1 MAASLQERYAALE
14 RDYSNGQWQ
23 AVLTAS
29 ETLLQ
34 ELLTTPSVPL
44 RCRVDLLIGHTW
56 RYGLGEPAA
65 AAESYARVL
74 ASEPEAVVRAIAE
87 QEWQQCQALLAAA
100 AATAGATAGDGGG
113 ATATAA
119 AGATAATTAGAAM
132 PWLEAL
138 GGVGPA
144 TAQAP
149 VEPAHLAMAPFQ
161 RPMAAAP
168 STTVEVIDEPEQ
180 IAVHLADPRL
190 TTMLDL
196 VVQPDPDS
204 DQPSAF
210 SPEDEAELRKGLLRV
225 VLS

>member
-87 QEWQQCQALLAAA
+87 QEWQQCQALLATDAA
-100 AATAGATAGDGGG
+100 AAT
-113 ATATAA
+113 
-119 AGATAATTAGAAM
+119 ATAATTAGAAM

-225 VLS
+225 VLT

>member
-100 AATAGATAGDGGG
+100 TATATAGATAGDG

-119 AGATAATTAGAAM
+119 TGATAATTAGAAM

-168 STTVEVIDEPEQ
+168 STSVEVIDEPEQ

-210 SPEDEAELRKGLLRV
+210 SPEDEAELCKGLLRV

>member
-56 RYGLGEPAA
+56 RYGLGELAA

-100 AATAGATAGDGGG
+100 AATAGDGGG
-113 ATATAA
+113 ATAT
-119 AGATAATTAGAAM
+119 ATAATTAGAAM

>member
-56 RYGLGEPAA
+56 RYGLGELAA

-74 ASEPEAVVRAIAE
+74 VSEPEAVVRAIAE

-100 AATAGATAGDGGG
+100 
-113 ATATAA
+113 TAA
-119 AGATAATTAGAAM
+119 ATAATTAGAAM

-225 VLS
+225 VLT

>member
-100 AATAGATAGDGGG
+100 AAGGTAGDGGG
-113 ATATAA
+113 ATAT
-119 AGATAATTAGAAM
+119 ATAATTAGAAM

-204 DQPSAF
+204 NQPSAF

>member
-204 DQPSAF
+204 NQPSAF

>member
-100 AATAGATAGDGGG
+100 TATATAGATAGDGGG
-113 ATATAA
+113 ATAA
-119 AGATAATTAGAAM
+119 ATAATTAGAAM

-161 RPMAAAP
+161 RPMAAAS

>member
-87 QEWQQCQALLAAA
+87 QEWQQCQALLATAT
-100 AATAGATAGDGGG
+100 ATAGATAGDG

-119 AGATAATTAGAAM
+119 TGATAATTAGAAM

-210 SPEDEAELRKGLLRV
+210 SPEDEAELCKGLLRV

>member
-113 ATATAA
+113 ATATA
-119 AGATAATTAGAAM
+119 TAATTAGAAM

-204 DQPSAF
+204 NQPSAF

>member
-100 AATAGATAGDGGG
+100 TATAGATAGGTAGDGGG
-113 ATATAA
+113 ATAT
-119 AGATAATTAGAAM
+119 ATAATTAGAAM

-225 VLS
+225 VLT

>member
-1 MAASLQERYAALE
+1 
-14 RDYSNGQWQ
+14 
-23 AVLTAS
+23 
-29 ETLLQ
+29 
-34 ELLTTPSVPL
+34 
-44 RCRVDLLIGHTW
+44 
-56 RYGLGEPAA
+56 
-65 AAESYARVL
+65 
-74 ASEPEAVVRAIAE
+74 
-87 QEWQQCQALLAAA
+87 
-100 AATAGATAGDGGG
+100 
-113 ATATAA
+113 
-119 AGATAATTAGAAM
+119 M

-204 DQPSAF
+204 NQPSAF